1 MEEESFSSAN
11 AEKHIEA
18 FKLLCGDDNA
28 ELLRGIL
35 NNVIEGKKD
44 ECDPIVL
51 APDSDKIHRTAS
63 FHLHCSHAFTLSSF
77 CFSIVLHYRDF
88 VY

>member
-1 MEEESFSSAN
+1 MEEESLSSSN

-18 FKLLCGDDNA
+18 FKLLCGDGNA

-44 ECDPIVL
+44 ECDPIML

-63 FHLHCSHAFTLSSF
+63 VHLHCSHAITLSSF
-77 CFSIVLHYRDF
+77 CFSIRLQYRDF
-88 VY
+88 MY